1 MPGLVVDLFAGFGGA
16 SMGIEAALGRPVDIA
31 VNHDPVAIA
40 CHEDNH
46 ADTLHLHSDVFEVDP
61 LEVTRGRPVDVLWAS
76 PDCTHFS
83 RAKGGK
89 PRKKNIRALAW
100 VVRDWARLTRPRRIF
115 MENVAEFRGWGPLDD
130 DGHPINA
137 RAGETFD
144 AFVAALT
151 ALGYRVEHRL
161 LNAADYGAPTART
174 RLFLVAARD
183 REPIEWP
190 EPTHGPGRE
199 HPHRTAAECID
210 WSIPCPS
217 IFLTPE
223 EVKAQGLRC
232 RRPLAEKTM
241 KRIAEGVRRFVLEAG
256 DPFIVRTAH
265 GDSCSTGAKRWGK
278 SSHSGG
284 DPIPTITAS
293 KDYAVVAPT
302 LIQTGHGERPGQRP
316 RVPGLHKPLGTVCAG
331 GCKRGLVAAFL
342 TKHYGGVVGHELT
355 RPTGTVTATDHHAL
369 TVSHLSKMRG
379 TSIGSAMDAP
389 VPTITGGGLHLAEVR
404 AFFIKYY
411 GTGGGSSLNEPLH
424 TITGADRMGLVMV
437 RGEAYQI
444 VDIGMRML
452 AAHELLAAQFGRFAP
467 SCSLDG
473 VKTERDKVRLIGNSV
488 CPVLAEAL
496 VGANVDTQE
505 AGLFEEMEAMGCK

>member
-130 DGHPINA
+130 DGHPIKA

-183 REPIEWP
+183 RGPIEWP

-241 KRIAEGVRRFVLEAG
+241 ARIAEGVKRFVIEAG
-256 DPFIVRTAH
+256 DPFIVRIDH
-265 GDSCSTGAKRWGK
+265 QG
-278 SSHSGG
+278 SG
-284 DPIPTITAS
+284 S
-293 KDYAVVAPT
+293 
-302 LIQTGHGERPGQRP
+302 
-316 RVPGLHKPLGTVCAG
+316 
-331 GCKRGLVAAFL
+331 KRGLVAALL
-342 TKHYGGVVGHELT
+342 TKHYSGVVGHELT